1 MSVSNKWYFALDG
14 DNVGF
19 SVEAEDLES
28 NLKGAFSDLEGYVKE
43 IGGEVLFQGGD
54 NFLFTAEG
62 DPKEIGKN
70 ALVTFTSRTSL
81 GATVGAAL
89 DIIQAGKAL
98 SLGKYSSKGGI
109 TVWGEAEERAFNEIQ
124 AQDSEAE
131 DGSEENNRQ
140 EGEALDY
147 RAETHYRRLIGAGY
161 DPRTAEIFVRQIYSD
176 NYRDVLKNRK
186 KNPLTGDT
194 PVEAYL
200 LEGESRWA
208 EFNAT
213 VEADNEKMENETEAT
228 PVLEQKIVSKN
239 SLGFVRFVGNRFV
252 SVEWLNGQKERIA
265 LKNFKRAALAGDL
278 KLVPKIRVA
287 RKHA

>member
-28 NLKGAFSDLEGYVKE
+28 NLRGAFSDLEDYVKE

-54 NFLFTAEG
+54 NFIFTAQG
-62 DPKEIGKN
+62 DPKEIGN
-70 ALVTFTSRTSL
+70 NVLVTFTNRSAHGASVGVAL
-81 GATVGAAL
+81 GIIEAT
-89 DIIQAGKAL
+89 KAL
-98 SLGKYSSKGGI
+98 SLGKHSRKGSI

-131 DGSEENNRQ
+131 SGLEEDNRE

-147 RAETHYRRLIGAGY
+147 RAEAHYRRLIGSGY
-161 DPRTAEIFVRQIYSD
+161 DPRTAEVFVRQIYSD
-176 NYRDVLKNRK
+176 NYRDILENRK

-200 LEGESRWA
+200 IDGETRLA
-208 EFNAT
+208 EFIAEAEVENA
-213 VEADNEKMENETEAT
+213 KMESETEVT

-278 KLVPKIRVA
+278 KLVPKIRTA